1 MQRRR
6 TMRHVLGGALLFVIA
21 MGLLA
26 FGNPAEAAKFRIGAH
41 RSIMGSYEVVA
52 DKMGYWK
59 KEGLDYRVGHFK
71 QGKLMRN
78 AIIQNDLDVGTTGFS
93 PFSTAISKGAKLV
106 GIGVTA
112 NVCKTSGI
120 WVLKNSKIQS
130 INDLRGK
137 SFATKK
143 GTSVDFSFKQYVLP
157 NYNVKENEISWM
169 SVNTTERM
177 SLLLSGTVDAAIVGD
192 PKAEIAKQKGQIR
205 QIENFCRYDKTRL
218 MHVANPRT
226 LKGHSK
232 LYEKYFRGWLKAH
245 TLLRENP
252 KKYAQV
258 YTDALVEVGVKTS
271 VKIML
276 PVVQRLQ
283 TQVFIDDE
291 VRNYLNDMADKQI
304 KLGWIRKHPDFTKS
318 KWLDDS
324 ILRKVAKEMNFRQGQ
339 N

>member
-1 MQRRR
+1 MRRIFGS
-6 TMRHVLGGALLFVIA
+6 VLSFVIA
-21 MGLLA
+21 LGLLT
-26 FGNPAEAAKFRIGAH
+26 FGTSAEAAKLRIGAH
-41 RSIMGSYEVVA
+41 RSLMGSYEIVA

-59 KEGLDYRVGHFK
+59 QEGLKYSIGHFK

-78 AIIQNDLDVGTTGFS
+78 AIIQNDLDTGTTGFS
-93 PFSTAISKGAKLV
+93 PFSTALAKGAKVV

-120 WVLKNSKIQS
+120 WVLTKSKIRS
-130 INDLRGK
+130 IKDLKGK

-157 NYNVKENEISWM
+157 YYKLKESDITWM
-169 SVNTTERM
+169 SANTTERM
-177 SLLLSGTVDAAIVGD
+177 ALLLGGTVDAAIVGD
-192 PKAEIAKQKGQIR
+192 PKTEIAKQKGKIR
-205 QIENFCRYDKTRL
+205 QIENFCRFDKTRL
-218 MHVANPRT
+218 MHIANPRT
-226 LKGHSK
+226 LKNHPE

-245 TLLRENP
+245 MLLKKNP
-252 KKYAQV
+252 KKYAEV

-283 TQVFIDDE
+283 TQVFINDE
-291 VRNYLNDMADKQI
+291 VRNYLNDMADKQV
-304 KLGWIRKHPDFTKS
+304 KLGWIKKHPDFTKS
-318 KWLDDS
+318 EMLDDS
-324 ILRKVAKEMNFRQGQ
+324 ILRKVAKELNFRQGQ